1 MTDTQEQPIQDLE
14 QQVTEES
21 PKLIKIEVQN
31 PDAEEM
37 AGIVNN
43 INTNYDFDVT
53 VKAVTYNFKKS
64 KDKATGI
71 ETMRTPVALA
81 IPYPSV
87 QGIVAILEGGEPG
100 NNKGLDLLLE
110 AMESVVNAQAREIL
124 YEDNALTAATF
135 PVDRCSWE
143 HIACIPKVTRR
154 GGGIPKEVWEA
165 FGQDYVEVMPEVTG
179 KKIEQI
185 ANAAKLL
192 VGKLAA
198 VKTNVP
204 VLELLVGQ
212 LAVYADA
219 SPNIADYQE
228 CIEFLLAKA
237 ETFLNVTD
245 EELLS
250 AL

>member
-1 MTDTQEQPIQDLE
+1 MTDTQEQPTQDLE
-14 QQVTEES
+14 QEVAEQ

-37 AGIVNN
+37 AAIVAN
-43 INTNYDFDVT
+43 INTNFNFDVN
-53 VKAVTYNFKKS
+53 VKSVNYNFKKS
-64 KDKATGI
+64 KDKDTGI
-71 ETMRTPVALA
+71 ETLRSSVQLA
-81 IPYPSV
+81 MPYPSV
-87 QGIVAILEGGEPG
+87 AGIVAILEGGEPG

-110 AMESVVNAQAREIL
+110 AMESVVNAQARDIL
-124 YEDNALTAATF
+124 YEDTTLTAATF

-143 HIACIPKVTRR
+143 HIATIPKVTRR

-179 KKIEQI
+179 KKVEQV
-185 ANAAKLL
+185 ANAAKILTN
-192 VGKLAA
+192 KLAA
-198 VKTNVP
+198 VKTNQA

-212 LAVYADA
+212 ITIYAEH
-219 SPNIADYQE
+219 SPNVAEYQD
-228 CIEFLLAKA
+228 CLEFLLAKA